1 MYFYIFLFFYS
12 FPTTHIRDQS
22 LERDHELFKQQKAI
36 DLAITDS
43 ENKKNNLNLKDT
55 LLRSTDF
62 KRPKKDNGTQT
73 GVWGT
78 LDLNSRILI
87 IFPVFFHFVHRL
99 F

>member
-1 MYFYIFLFFYS
+1 MFA
-12 FPTTHIRDQS
+12 TTHNRDQS

-78 LDLNSRILI
+78 FDLIQNFL
-87 IFPVFFHFVHRL
+87 FVALSLFERL
-99 F
+99 GNNQI